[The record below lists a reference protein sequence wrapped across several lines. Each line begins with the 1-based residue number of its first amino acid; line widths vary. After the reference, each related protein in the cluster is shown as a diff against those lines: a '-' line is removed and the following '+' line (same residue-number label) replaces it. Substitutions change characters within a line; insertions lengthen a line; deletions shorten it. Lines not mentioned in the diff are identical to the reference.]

1 MKILVIVAHPDDEV
15 LGVGGTMLKHIENGD
30 HVRAVFMAT
39 GISARRS
46 SGYKNVAIYENDK
59 SEIEKMN
66 NEIRIIQNDV
76 KNACNIL
83 KINDIKFHKFP
94 DNEMD
99 SIPLLK
105 IIKIVESEITDMNP
119 DIIYTHHYG
128 DLNID
133 HRTIYNAV
141 LTASRPIN
149 NSLKELICFE
159 VASST
164 EWNYPPSFKPNYF
177 VNIDDQLENKIKAM
191 EEYKSEIREFPHPRS
206 SENLRIT
213 AGRWGSVCG
222 QKSAEAFEI
231 IRKIKK

>member
-30 HVRAVFMAT
+30 DVRVVFMAT

-46 SGYKNVAIYENDK
+46 SGYKNVPVYENDK
-59 SEIEKMN
+59 LEIEKMD

-83 KINDIKFHKFP
+83 KINDIKFHEFP

-105 IIKIVESEITDMNP
+105 IIKIVEGEITNMNP

-141 LTASRPIN
+141 LTASRPIDT
-149 NSLKELICFE
+149 SVKELICFE
-159 VASST
+159 VPSST
-164 EWNYPPSFKPNYF
+164 EWNYPPNFKPNYF
-177 VNIDDQLENKIKAM
+177 VNIDNQLENKIKAM
-191 EEYKSEIREFPHPRS
+191 ETYKSEIRDFPHPRS
-206 SENLRIT
+206 SENLRMI